1 MARVIDVN
9 TLKAEQRSRKYAV
22 EMIAHHNGK
31 DIPVTVEFDNGMI
44 MNEPIITKEIITAT
58 GANALAERMVFAI
71 ETGRELLPR
80 IYETIYDIR
89 NNPNAPSVVKFTGA
103 VKGNVVFIK
112 RAEGEEVKFGSAK
125 ADDKGLVEMV
135 TYSAGFA
142 HTREMRIY
150 TDSNLFDATEY
161 EQATGEANNA
171 LLNNIHLAPIVAP
184 VDGAGAPIAYP
195 AANKQAA
202 VTTGEGTDAN
212 TYLTLEAAIGLSNE
226 LNQVPGDFTTILANP
241 SDRLRLERILTGGQI
256 SGTTYPSISQ
266 VDTLVYYKGW
276 KGAVGDKEYSYPG
289 VTAGKIYL
297 IRTKR
302 QFKSV
307 IKEDMVIEMGSG
319 DVTRGIDKEF
329 VAHTTLAMYAAVF
342 DNVIEIT
349 LP

>member
-1 MARVIDVN
+1 MAKVVDVN
-9 TLKAEQRSRKYAV
+9 TVRAEQRTRKYAV
-22 EMIAHHNGK
+22 EMVARFNGK
-31 DIPVTVEFDNGMI
+31 DIPVTVEFDNGRI
-44 MNEPIITKEIITAT
+44 MNEPEITKELITTT

-71 ETGRELLPR
+71 ETGRESLPR
-80 IYETIYDIR
+80 IYESIYDIR
-89 NNPNAPSVVKFTGA
+89 DNPNAPSVVKFTGA
-103 VKGNVVFIK
+103 VKGNVVFLK
-112 RAEGEEVKFGSAK
+112 RAEGEEVKFGTAK

-150 TDSNLFDATEY
+150 TDNNLFDATEY

-171 LLNNIHLAPIVAP
+171 LLNNIHLSPIVTQ
-184 VDGAGAPIAYP
+184 VYGAD
-195 AANKQAA
+195 NKQAA
-202 VTTGEGTDAN
+202 VTTGGGTDAN

-226 LNQVPGDFTTILANP
+226 LNQLPGDFTTILANP
-241 SDRLRLERILTGGQI
+241 ADRLRLERILAGGQVD
-256 SGTTYPSISQ
+256 GTSYPAISQ
-266 VDTLVYYKGW
+266 VDTIVYYKGW
-276 KGAVGDKEYSYPG
+276 KGAVGEKEYSYPG

-297 IRTKR
+297 IRPKR

-319 DVTRGIDKEF
+319 DVSRGIDKEF
-329 VAHTTLAMYAAVF
+329 VAHTTLAMYAAVT